1 MATGWAR
8 EGAVQEQIDSTV
20 EEGVARARA
29 RLGNAS
35 ESLTHCEECGSEIPE
50 RRRDAVPGV
59 RLCVAC
65 QEALDREQRTSAAI
79 NRRGS
84 KDSQLR

>member
-1 MATGWAR
+1 MATGWAGD
-8 EGAVQEQIDSTV
+8 GAVQDQIDATV
-20 EEGVARARA
+20 KDAIQRARS
-29 RLGNAS
+29 RLPSGPGRMQ
-35 ESLTHCEECGSEIPE
+35 CEECDVQIPE
-50 RRRDAVPGV
+50 ARRKAMPGV

-65 QEALDREQRTSAAI
+65 QEVADRRDVPVAGY

>member
-1 MATGWAR
+1 MATGWAGD
-8 EGAVQEQIDSTV
+8 GAVQDQIDATV
-20 EEGVARARA
+20 KDAIQRARSALPNGPGRLRCEDCDEPIPAA
-29 RLGNAS
+29 RRKAL
-35 ESLTHCEECGSEIPE
+35 
-50 RRRDAVPGV
+50 PGV

-65 QEALDREQRTSAAI
+65 QGERDRSHHGSTGF

>member
-1 MATGWAR
+1 MAKGWAG
-8 EGAVQEQIDSTV
+8 EDAVQEQIDSTV
-20 EEGVARARA
+20 DDAVHRARSA
-29 RLGNAS
+29 LPRGA
-35 ESLTHCEECGSEIPE
+35 SLTHCDACGAPIPE
-50 RRRDAVPGV
+50 GRRRAVPGV

-65 QEALDREQRTSAAI
+65 QETEDRATATPTGF

>member
-1 MATGWAR
+1 MATGWA
-8 EGAVQEQIDSTV
+8 GDGSVQDQIDATV
-20 EEGVARARA
+20 EDAIKRARSQ
-29 RLGNAS
+29 LPQGPGLS
-35 ESLTHCEECGSEIPE
+35 HCEDCDAPIPE
-50 RRRDAVPGV
+50 ARRKAVPGV

-65 QEALDREQRTSAAI
+65 QDAQDRAQHEHSGY